1 MEISYSISRFLKKG
15 SVRTI
20 AAKKN
25 VLLSF
30 FVKLMSMAISF
41 IIVPLTINYINP
53 TQYGVWL
60 TLTSVVGWVSLF
72 DVGLTQGLRNKFAE
86 AKAKYDIQLARIYVS
101 TTYFYI
107 AILFV
112 LIWGVLLAVN
122 QYVEWS
128 SLINIPIVMN
138 SEIRMLTAIIIS
150 YFCLQ
155 FIFQVVKTILI
166 ADQKPANA
174 SIIDLIGQS
183 SSLLI
188 IWLLTLFTEGSLILL
203 GLGLGVFPVV
213 VLIIAN
219 IYLFST
225 SYKDVVPSFK
235 LVHKEYRNELMGL
248 GIKFFILQIASMIQ
262 YSSSLFLIAR
272 YFSPV
277 DVTAYNIAFKY
288 FLTLQGV
295 YMIILS
301 PLWSS
306 STDAYYSGDY
316 EWISN
321 AVKKYLFMLIPFLL
335 MGLVMLLFSDQFYD
349 LWLGEGV
356 VEIDFKISLFSYL
369 FFALGMFASVF
380 VNVINGIGALRVQFY
395 VSIVT
400 AVGFIALSLL
410 FILVLNWGVWSII
423 FASIISNIYGYLFAP
438 IQLYNIL
445 KVRNIKSI
453 WFK

>member
-1 MEISYSISRFLKKG
+1 MEISYSISRFLNKG

-30 FVKLMSMAISF
+30 FAKLMSMAISF

-112 LIWGVLLAVN
+112 LIWGVLLVVN

-174 SIIDLIGQS
+174 SIIDLIGQF

-248 GIKFFILQIASMIQ
+248 GIKFFILQLASMIQ

-316 EWISN
+316 DWISN

-356 VEIDFKISLFSYL
+356 VEIDFKVSLFSYL

-400 AVGFIALSLL
+400 AVGFIALSLF

-445 KVRNIKSI
+445 KVRNINSI

>member
-1 MEISYSISRFLKKG
+1 MELSYSLSRFLNKG

-25 VLLSF
+25 VFLSF
-30 FVKLMSMAISF
+30 FAKIFSMAVSF

-60 TLTSVVGWVSLF
+60 TLTSIVGWVALF

-86 AKAKYDIQLARIYVS
+86 AKAKYDLNLARIYVS

-107 AILFV
+107 SILFLLVWLV
-112 LIWGVLLAVN
+112 LFVVN
-122 QYVEWS
+122 NYVEWS
-128 SLINIPIVMN
+128 SLINVPIVMN
-138 SEIRMLTAIIIS
+138 SEIRMLTSIIIT

-155 FIFQVVKTILI
+155 FVFQVIKTILI
-166 ADQKPANA
+166 SDQKPAKA
-174 SIIDLIGQS
+174 SIIDLIGQIA
-183 SSLLI
+183 SLLV
-188 IWLLTLFTEGSLILL
+188 IWILTLFTKGSLILL

-213 VLIIAN
+213 VLIGAN
-219 IYLFST
+219 VYLFST
-225 SYKDVVPSFK
+225 TYRDFVPSIK

-248 GIKFFILQIASMIQ
+248 GLKFFILQLASMIQ
-262 YSSSLFLIAR
+262 YSSSVFLIAR

-295 YMIILS
+295 FMIVLS

-306 STDAYYSGDY
+306 STDAYFSGDY
-316 EWISN
+316 DWITR
-321 AVKKYLFMLIPFLL
+321 AVKKYLLILIPFLF
-335 MGLVMLLFSDQFYD
+335 MGVIMLVFSDQFYG

-356 VEIDFKISLFSYL
+356 VEIDFRISLFSFI
-369 FFALGMFASVF
+369 FFAVGMFASIF
-380 VNVINGIGALRVQFY
+380 VNVINGIGALRIQFY
-395 VSIVT
+395 SSIIT
-400 AVGFIALSLL
+400 AIGFIALSLF
-410 FILVLNWGVWSII
+410 FILILDLGVWSII
-423 FASIISNIYGYLFAP
+423 LASILSNVYGYLLAP

-445 KVRNIKSI
+445 KGRKVDSI